1 MHYRLSILTNLL
13 NILLYFLFFIVFLAY
28 LFSLIFFPALLA
40 SYRCSAKNKF
50 FAEFFRFLRKNKKC
64 GNHNFRSRIFHI
76 LKKFT
81 LFFLCKFTFRKQFF
95 FLFNHFVNTSII
107 FFNIFNIC
115 KSFNSIC

>member
-13 NILLYFLFFIVFLAY
+13 KILLYFLFFIVFLAY
-28 LFSLIFFPALLA
+28 LFPRTFSILQM
-40 SYRCSAKNKF
+40 
-50 FAEFFRFLRKNKKC
+50 LRKKQVFCGVFSLSAKKC